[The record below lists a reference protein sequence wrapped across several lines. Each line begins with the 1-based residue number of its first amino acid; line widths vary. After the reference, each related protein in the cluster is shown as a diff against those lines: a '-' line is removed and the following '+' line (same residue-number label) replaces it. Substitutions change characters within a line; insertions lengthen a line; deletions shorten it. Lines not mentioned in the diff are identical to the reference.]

1 MIPPTVALR
10 AFVPGGPDFDMA
22 MRFYE
27 ALGFRR
33 DFLSDAG
40 DVAGFSCE
48 GGSFLLQNAAFPGW
62 NDNFMMS
69 LSVADLDA
77 WWSHIDRLDLAG
89 TFSVTAPRPPAAQP
103 WGLRVA
109 YVFAPGG
116 PLWHIVQA

>member
-1 MIPPTVALR
+1 MMPTTIAVR
-10 AFVPGGPDFDMA
+10 PFVPGGPDFEA
-22 MRFYE
+22 ARRFYT
-27 ALGFRR
+27 ALGFTQ
-33 DFLSDAG
+33 DFVSDAN

-48 GGSFLLQNAAFPGW
+48 GGSFLLQNAVFPGW

-69 LSVADLDA
+69 LAVADLDA
-77 WWSHIDRLDLAG
+77 WWTHIESLKLADAFDVG
-89 TFSVTAPRPPAAQP
+89 APRPPAMQP